1 MGLLTLLTD
10 PKNFKF
16 YNGGQGYTGDGS
28 TPNLKNLPYGNDRI
42 YNGNSKQPYI
52 TYSIDNGAAQIKLSG
67 TPITGLPSIN
77 LSGNIPNGLTNLDN
91 WNNDFIL
98 RGGTRAVTDSAID
111 VIRLTKWFTS
121 STSPN
126 GLFFT
131 TKQNLL
137 SRSAVHTQTSGK
149 LLNGGV
155 YNPLNTLLQAG
166 VNFIGGHLN
175 KQGLNPFRDTGISAT
190 TNENLYSVKVTP
202 QQTKPDNRLVQLY
215 TAVNNNLPF
224 KLNGFTLNNGVNVLS
239 YSGGPDSN
247 LGVGKTNIRYI
258 NNIGRTGINNY
269 QYTTKN
275 TPSSYFWGTKTKQIA
290 PNSFLTVGIV
300 SGSTG
305 LYKKLT
311 KLTNTDVLLPTVV
324 SGSNT
329 INFGNSTYNVYDS
342 IIEGNTWP
350 DNTTLINVQNTYT
363 YNQGDIINTS
373 SSYAT
378 YKFSPQTQDFRAVL
392 RSKIDQK
399 GLTKETAIKAGQLTE
414 APDYT
419 KYNIEQRVL
428 LGDPGAR
435 ANKNYSDYTKG
446 VTEANGV
453 NSIYPSSSAIG
464 LSNDLNSSTQDYKAS
479 AGLDKINSLPVY
491 RSQGVTTKTDLV
503 NDLVKFRIAII
514 DNNKPAFKTFIH
526 FRAFLGSISD
536 SYNATW
542 NPVQYLGRG
551 ENFYTY
557 NGFTRQISLS
567 WTTAAQSKE
576 ELIPMYKKLN
586 YLASSLTPDY
596 SKYGYM
602 RGNIAQL
609 TIGGYLYEVP
619 GIITN
624 LTYEMDESTPWEIG
638 ISTKLNEN
646 GKLYDSTVKE
656 LAHIVRVS
664 SFNFIPIH
672 RFRPETIEPGY
683 MDGKQQFISLAT
695 AVSGDDKV
703 NNYGVSPV

>member
-28 TPNLKNLPYGNDRI
+28 TPNLKNIPYGKDRI
-42 YNGNSKQPYI
+42 DGGSSNQPYI
-52 TYSIDNGAAQIKLSG
+52 Q
-67 TPITGLPSIN
+67 TPIPDGTSTLGVF
-77 LSGNIPNGLTNLDN
+77 
-91 WNNDFIL
+91 NNDFIW
-98 RGGTRAVTDSAID
+98 RGGINAPLNSAQD
-111 VIRLTKWFTS
+111 VQRLTKMFIDTK
-121 STSPN
+121 TPN
-126 GLFFT
+126 GLFFV
-131 TKQNLL
+131 TKQEAL
-137 SRSAVHTQTSGK
+137 SRSAVRTQVSPNGI
-149 LLNGGV
+149 NGGV
-155 YNPLNTLLQAG
+155 YSPPSTLAQAG
-166 VNFIGGHLN
+166 ILFTGGHLP
-175 KQGLNPFRDTGISAT
+175 KQGINFFAGTGAYS
-190 TNENLYSVKVTP
+190 TNENLYGVRVKPNPNDPAGSTEY
-202 QQTKPDNRLVQLY
+202 NRLVTLY
-215 TAVNNNLPF
+215 RDTTTNQTTNNF
-224 KLNGFTLNNGVNVLS
+224 GFVKGTSINPNARIAKKSTPVLMS
-239 YSGGPDSN
+239 YNGGPGSP
-247 LGVGKTNIRYI
+247 LGVGTTVIRYADQ
-258 NNIGRTGINNY
+258 RTGVNNF
-269 QYTTKN
+269 QYTAKN

-311 KLTNTDVLLPTVV
+311 KLTNTDVPLPTVV

-363 YNQGDIINTS
+363 YNQDDIINTS

-392 RSKIDQK
+392 KSKIDQK

-514 DNNKPAFKTFIH
+514 DNDKPAFKTFIH

-596 SKYGYM
+596 SSYGYM

-609 TIGGYLYEVP
+609 TVGGYLYEVP

-646 GKLYDSTVKE
+646 GNLYDSTVKE